1 MAAKPRFLHD
11 GEELVLVRRPH
22 IKALFGVAALVV
34 VCVAAG
40 GAAAQLLNPGAGN
53 QNGWITW
60 AVVVVALLAAFN
72 ALRKWLVW
80 RSDSLVLTSQRLI
93 SRKGFI
99 AKNSMEIPLDRINNI
114 SCSQSMGERMTGS
127 GDLVVE
133 SGGED
138 GRAVFS
144 DMSRPA
150 EIQREVYR
158 QIERNQARDMDRM
171 AGTRPLS
178 VPEQLEKLD
187 DLRQRGVVSQAE
199 FDAKKQQLL
208 DQM

>member
-11 GEELVLVRRPH
+11 GEELVMTRRPH
-22 IKALFGVAALVV
+22 IKALFGVGLMVLV
-34 VCVAAG
+34 CLGAG
-40 GAAAQLLNPGAGN
+40 IAAAQLLNPGDGN

-60 AVVVVALLAAFN
+60 AAVGLPILVVLN
-72 ALRKWLVW
+72 AVRSWLVW
-80 RSDSLVLTSQRLI
+80 RSNSLVLTSQRLI

-99 AKNSMEIPLDRINNI
+99 AKTSMEIPLDRINNI
-114 SCSQSMGERMTGS
+114 SCSQSVGERMTGS
-127 GDLVVE
+127 GDLVIE

-144 DMSRPA
+144 NMSRPA

-171 AGTRPLS
+171 AGTRALS

>member
-11 GEELVLVRRPH
+11 GEELVMTRRPH
-22 IKALFGVAALVV
+22 IKALFGVGLMVLV
-34 VCVAAG
+34 CLGAG
-40 GAAAQLLNPGAGN
+40 IAAAQLLNPGDGN

-60 AVVVVALLAAFN
+60 AAVVLPILAVLN
-72 ALRKWLVW
+72 AVRSWLVW
-80 RSDSLVLTSQRLI
+80 RSNSLVLTSQRLI

-99 AKNSMEIPLDRINNI
+99 AKTSMEIPLDRINNI
-114 SCSQSMGERMTGS
+114 SCSQSVGERMTGS
-127 GDLVVE
+127 GDLVIE

-144 DMSRPA
+144 NMSRPA

-171 AGTRPLS
+171 AGTRALS

>member
-1 MAAKPRFLHD
+1 MAKNKFLHD
-11 GEELVLVRRPH
+11 DEELVMTRRPH
-22 IKALFGVAALVV
+22 IKALFGSMFLTAAAVAGGIAAAL
-34 VCVAAG
+34 
-40 GAAAQLLNPGAGN
+40 LLNPKRGD

-60 AVVVVALLAAFN
+60 ASVVVPALFGVYL
-72 ALRKWLVW
+72 LGRWLTW
-80 RSDSLVLTSQRLI
+80 RSNSLVLTSQRLI

-114 SCSQSMGERMTGS
+114 SCSQSVGERVTGS
-127 GDLVVE
+127 GDLVIE

-138 GRAVFS
+138 GRAVFANI
-144 DMSRPA
+144 SRPA
-150 EIQREVYR
+150 EIQREVYK
-158 QIERNQARDMDRM
+158 QIERNQSRDMDRM
-171 AGTRPLS
+171 AGSRPLS

>member
-1 MAAKPRFLHD
+1 M
-11 GEELVLVRRPH
+11 
-22 IKALFGVAALVV
+22 
-34 VCVAAG
+34 
-40 GAAAQLLNPGAGN
+40 
-53 QNGWITW
+53 
-60 AVVVVALLAAFN
+60 
-72 ALRKWLVW
+72 
-80 RSDSLVLTSQRLI
+80 LTSQRLI
-93 SRKGFI
+93 TRKGLI
-99 AKNSMEIPLDRINNI
+99 AKSTMEIPLDRINNI
-114 SCSQSMGERMTGS
+114 SCTQSVGERMTGS

-144 DMSRPA
+144 NMSKPA
-150 EIQREVYR
+150 DVQREIYR
-158 QIERNQARDMDRM
+158 QMERNQARDMDRM
-171 AGTRPLS
+171 AGQRQLS